1 MCALHATVLSSS
13 GPARKYTAKF
23 EPAAWS
29 RAQTTSGFGAT
40 KRIRA
45 QNAPGAHRA
54 RPRGCIGIAKY
65 KVKQRTKQAHSH
77 DSKGLRQPNRPTRRT

>member
-1 MCALHATVLSSS
+1 MCALHATVLSSL

-29 RAQTTSGFGAT
+29 WAQMTSGFGAP

-54 RPRGCIGIAKY
+54 HPRGCIGIAVY
-65 KVKQRTKQAHSH
+65 TVRQRTKHAHSH